1 MKEQIRLLAERNRM
15 AKTKE
20 EKEAVAKEMET
31 LKNQDPKAFTEA
43 LESLIHS
50 TAKEVNDLT
59 IAEKMG
65 EVTKMISMAYI
76 AKTYFGKSRS
86 WLAHKINGNNG
97 NVVNGKV
104 ATFTDEERGMFKH
117 ALVDMSQKLGSLG
130 VSL

>member
-1 MKEQIRLLAERNRM
+1 MKMKEQIKLLAERNRM

-20 EKEAVAKEMET
+20 EQEAVAKEMEA
-31 LKNQDPKAFTEA
+31 LKNQDPQAFTEA
-43 LESLIHS
+43 LESLIHT
-50 TAKEVNDLT
+50 TAKEVEDLT

-86 WLAHKINGNNG
+86 WLAHKINGNI
-97 NVVNGKV
+97 VNGKA
-104 ATFTDEERGMFKH
+104 ATFTEEERGTFKH

>member
-1 MKEQIRLLAERNRM
+1 MKEQIKLLAERNRM

-20 EKEAVAKEMET
+20 EQEAVAKEMEA
-31 LKNQDPKAFTEA
+31 LKNQDPQAFTEA
-43 LESLIHS
+43 LESLIHT
-50 TAKEVNDLT
+50 TAKEVEDLT

-76 AKTYFGKSRS
+76 AKNYFGKSRS
-86 WLAHKINGNNG
+86 WLAHKING

-104 ATFTDEERGMFKH
+104 ATFTDEERGTFKH
-117 ALVDMSQKLGSLG
+117 ALADMSQKLGSLG

>member
-1 MKEQIRLLAERNRM
+1 MKEQIKLLAERNRM

-20 EKEAVAKEMET
+20 EQEAVAKEMEA
-31 LKNQDPKAFTEA
+31 LKNQDPQAFTEA
-43 LESLIHS
+43 LESLIHT
-50 TAKEVNDLT
+50 TAKEVEDLT

-76 AKTYFGKSRS
+76 AKTYFGESRS
-86 WLAHKINGNNG
+86 WLAHKING

-104 ATFTDEERGMFKH
+104 ATFTDEERGTFKH
-117 ALVDMSQKLGSLG
+117 ALADMSQKLGSLG

>member
-15 AKTKE
+15 AKTQA

-31 LKNQDPKAFTEA
+31 LKKQDPKAFTEA
-43 LESLIHS
+43 LESLIRF
-50 TAKEVNDLT
+50 TAKDVNDLT

-65 EVTKMISMAYI
+65 EATKMISMAYI

-86 WLAHKINGNNG
+86 WLAHKINGNI
-97 NVVNGKV
+97 VNGK
-104 ATFTDEERGMFKH
+104 ASSFTEEERNTFKH
-117 ALVDMSQKLGSLG
+117 ALADMSQKLGSLG

>member
-1 MKEQIRLLAERNRM
+1 MKEQIRQLAERNRM
-15 AKTKE
+15 AKTAE
-20 EKEAVAKEMET
+20 EKEAIAKEMEA
-31 LKNQDPKAFTEA
+31 LKNQNPEAFTEA

-65 EVTKMISMAYI
+65 EATKMISMAYI

-86 WLAHKINGNNG
+86 WLAHKINGNK
-97 NVVNGKV
+97 VNGKT
-104 ATFTDEERGMFKH
+104 ATFTDEERSTFKH
-117 ALVDMSQKLGSLG
+117 ALADMSQKLGSLG

>member
-31 LKNQDPKAFTEA
+31 LKSQDPKAFTEA
-43 LESLIHS
+43 LESLIHT
-50 TAKEVNDLT
+50 TAKEVEDLT

-86 WLAHKINGNNG
+86 WLAHKINGNK
-97 NVVNGKV
+97 VNGKV
-104 ATFTDEERGMFKH
+104 AAFTEEERSIFKH
-117 ALVDMSQKLGSLG
+117 ALADMSQKLGSLG

>member
-1 MKEQIRLLAERNRM
+1 MMKEQIKQLAEKNRL

-20 EKEAVAKEMET
+20 EKEAVAKGMET

-43 LESLIHS
+43 LESLIHT
-50 TAKEVNDLT
+50 TAKEVEDLT

-86 WLAHKINGNNG
+86 WLAHKINGNI
-97 NVVNGKV
+97 VNGKT
-104 ATFTDEERGMFKH
+104 ATFTDEERGTFKH
-117 ALVDMSQKLGSLG
+117 ALADMSQKLGSLG

>member
-1 MKEQIRLLAERNRM
+1 MKEQIKLLAERNRM

-20 EKEAVAKEMET
+20 EQETVAKEMEA
-31 LKNQDPKAFTEA
+31 LKNQDPQAFTEA
-43 LESLIHS
+43 LESLIHT
-50 TAKEVNDLT
+50 TAKEVEDLT

-76 AKTYFGKSRS
+76 AKNYFGKSRS
-86 WLAHKINGNNG
+86 WLAHKING

-104 ATFTDEERGMFKH
+104 ATFTDEERGTFKH
-117 ALVDMSQKLGSLG
+117 ALADMSQKLGSLG

>member
-1 MKEQIRLLAERNRM
+1 MKEQIKLLAERNRM

-20 EKEAVAKEMET
+20 EQEAVAKEMEA
-31 LKNQDPKAFTEA
+31 LKNQDPQAFTEA
-43 LESLIHS
+43 LESLIHT
-50 TAKEVNDLT
+50 TAKEVEDLT

-76 AKTYFGKSRS
+76 AKNYFGKSRS
-86 WLAHKINGNNG
+86 WLAHKING

-104 ATFTDEERGMFKH
+104 ATFTDEERGTFKR
-117 ALVDMSQKLGSLG
+117 ALADMSQKLGSLG

>member
-1 MKEQIRLLAERNRM
+1 M

-43 LESLIHS
+43 LESLIHT
-50 TAKEVNDLT
+50 TAKEVEDLT

-86 WLAHKINGNNG
+86 WLAHKINGNK
-97 NVVNGKV
+97 VNGKV
-104 ATFTDEERGMFKH
+104 ATFTEEERSIFKH
-117 ALVDMSQKLGSLG
+117 ALADMSQKLGSLG

>member
-1 MKEQIRLLAERNRM
+1 MMKEQIKQLAEKNRL

-20 EKEAVAKEMET
+20 EKEAVAKGMET
-31 LKNQDPKAFTEA
+31 LKNQDPRAFTEA
-43 LESLIHS
+43 LESLIHT
-50 TAKEVNDLT
+50 TAKEVEDLT

-86 WLAHKINGNNG
+86 WLAHKINGNI
-97 NVVNGKV
+97 VNGKT
-104 ATFTDEERGMFKH
+104 ATFTDEERGTFKH
-117 ALVDMSQKLGSLG
+117 ALADMSQKLGSLG